1 MNSQY
6 ANFASQNIGR
16 NNVSATGMNNS
27 RFGDQNL
34 SNNALDNKGRAIKMG
49 QQDQTS
55 GNLYDEL
62 SRVAEY
68 QSSRSVLD
76 GYSAKAHRNQ
86 QTNLN
91 RTMQVKNKKSVQQQ

>member
-1 MNSQY
+1 M
-6 ANFASQNIGR
+6 AS
-16 NNVSATGMNNS
+16 MNNS

-34 SNNALDNKGRAIKMG
+34 SNNALDNKGRAIG
-49 QQDQTS
+49 GGAVGTGYSNSQLQQQDSSGQVNS

-76 GYSAKAHRNQ
+76 GQSQKALHH
-86 QTNLN
+86 
-91 RTMQVKNKKSVQQQ
+91 